1 MSDNVVA
8 SQSASRPMSAVT
20 SPFAVVA
27 RRLSRYLRPH
37 WPLIAAAIVPASIYA
52 AINSFVPLLLGEA
65 IKQLGDPARA
75 VQDGWWVPLALV
87 VLFPIRSAMDFLT
100 IYGLAW
106 VGRSVIRDLRNELFG
121 HYLGLPSRYFDQ
133 SSTGVLIS
141 RLTYNTEQV
150 AEAISNAVVIVIR
163 DTLVIAVLLVLM
175 WYYSW
180 RLTLLVAIVGPAIGF
195 LVSRMSRAFRRY
207 STRIQNSMG
216 DVTRITEQSLHG
228 QRVVKI
234 FEGQEQERR
243 QFEEINARNFR
254 FNTRLVAVQALG
266 DNLTQY
272 AVALGVAGVIYFS
285 FSDSNAPTF
294 IAFITAMGMVFA
306 PLKRLTNVNAV
317 FQRGVAAAGSVFD
330 ILDEPAEVDTG
341 KASAGR
347 ARGEVQYRCVSFAY
361 DAAKG
366 DVLHEVDLNVTAG
379 TTVALVGQSGSG
391 KSTLVSLLP
400 RFYDPSR
407 GAVLLDGR
415 DVREYSLRDLRR
427 QISLVSQD
435 VVLFDDSIANNIAYG
450 ALTGAPR
457 ADVERA
463 AEAAYVTE
471 FAAELPQGLDTRIG
485 ERGAMLSGGQRQ
497 RIAIARAL
505 LKNAPVLILD
515 EATSALDTE
524 SERRIQA
531 ALAHL
536 MRGRTTLVIAHRLST
551 IEKADRIVV
560 LRDGAIVETGNHA
573 ELIAHRGYYS
583 MLHAMQF
590 TG

>member
-1 MSDNVVA
+1 
-8 SQSASRPMSAVT
+8 MSAVS

-27 RRLSRYLRPH
+27 RRLVRYLRPH
-37 WPLIAAAIVPASIYA
+37 WPLIAAAIVPAAIYA
-52 AINSFVPLLLGEA
+52 AINSFVPQLLSAA
-65 IKQLGDPARA
+65 IKQLGDPTHAA
-75 VQDGWWVPLALV
+75 QDAWWVPLGLV

-163 DTLVIAVLLVLM
+163 DTLVIAVLMVLM

-216 DVTRITEQSLHG
+216 DVTRVTEQSLHG

-272 AVALGVAGVIYFS
+272 AVALGVAGVMYFS
-285 FSDSNAPTF
+285 FSDPNLNAPTF

-306 PLKRLTNVNAV
+306 PLKRLINVNAV
-317 FQRGVAAAGSVFD
+317 FQRGVAAAGSVFE

-341 KASAGR
+341 NASAGR
-347 ARGEVQYRCVSFAY
+347 ARGEVQYRGVSFGY

-366 DVLHEVDLNVTAG
+366 DVLHEVDLNVSAG

-400 RFYDPSR
+400 RFYDPGC

-435 VVLFDDSIANNIAYG
+435 IVLFDDSIANNIAYG
-450 ALTGAPR
+450 ALAGAPR
-457 ADVERA
+457 ADIERA

-485 ERGAMLSGGQRQ
+485 ERGGMLSGGQRQ

-524 SERRIQA
+524 SERRIQS

-573 ELIAHRGYYS
+573 ELIAHQGYYS